1 MPDEMTISAERR
13 SGRASLAAGFR
24 LAQPLVTTVARVVL
38 GCVLLYSGYAKLI
51 DLPASVRATRAYQLL
66 PESLVPIVGNGLPM
80 FELIL
85 GVLLI
90 GGLLTRAAAGL
101 TLLLMLGF
109 ELGITSA
116 WARGL
121 AIDCGCFGGGGNID
135 PSKTT
140 YVIEI
145 LRDLGFIL
153 LAAFIVR
160 WPRSQFSLDRAVGLD
175 TQPR

>member
-1 MPDEMTISAERR
+1 MLDETTISAERR
-13 SGRASLAAGFR
+13 SGSASLASRFGP
-24 LAQPLVTTVARVVL
+24 AQPVVTTVVRVAL
-38 GCVLLYSGYAKLI
+38 GCVLVYSGYAKLI

-66 PESLVPIVGNGLPM
+66 PESLVPLVGNGLPM

-90 GGLLTRAAAGL
+90 AGLLTRAAAGL
-101 TLLLMLGF
+101 TLLLMLAF
-109 ELGITSA
+109 EVGIASA

-160 WPRSQFSLDRAVGLD
+160 WPRSRFSLDRAVGLD

>member
-1 MPDEMTISAERR
+1 MLNQAPRA
-13 SGRASLAAGFR
+13 GRASLGSGLAREQLWISTVVR
-24 LAQPLVTTVARVVL
+24 LVL
-38 GCVLLYSGYAKLI
+38 GGVMLYSGYSKIL
-51 DLPASVRATRAYQLL
+51 DLPASVRAVRAYRLV
-66 PESLVPIVGNGLPM
+66 PESVAPIIGNGLPM

-90 GGLLTRAAAGL
+90 GGLLTRASAGL
-101 TLLLMLGF
+101 TLLLMLAF
-109 ELGITSA
+109 EVGIASA

-160 WPRSQFSLDRAVGLD
+160 WPRSRFSLDRAVGLD